1 MYVMDIY
8 IFEYKFVFQTL
19 CALIRGVFKKSVG
32 DFGFDV
38 INILIGF
45 DSAESVMQVT
55 LVTKMNKR
63 LLKRCLIL

>member
-1 MYVMDIY
+1 
-8 IFEYKFVFQTL
+8 
-19 CALIRGVFKKSVG
+19 VFKKSVG

-45 DSAESVMQVT
+45 DSAGSVMQVT